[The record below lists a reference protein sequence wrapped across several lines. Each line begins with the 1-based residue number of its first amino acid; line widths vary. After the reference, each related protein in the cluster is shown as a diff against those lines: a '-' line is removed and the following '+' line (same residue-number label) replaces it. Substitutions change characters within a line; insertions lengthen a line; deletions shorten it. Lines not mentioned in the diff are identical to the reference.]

1 MRKMYLWLLPV
12 CLLLFTASVI
22 QAQQIVANYDFNGS
36 AKDVSANAN
45 HATIHGASLTQD
57 RFGRANQAFLFS
69 GSKSYL
75 VADNSGQLQSPTIS
89 VSFWIRADEIPA
101 QGEVYILSNGGW
113 QDRWKISL
121 PAHGKPIWTTHAT
134 ACCSDLDIG
143 DANALVVGE
152 WTHVVMIHD
161 GTKDKIYANG
171 VLANEKDAAGDL
183 STTTRPLGIAYDPID
198 NDYFFKGALDEII
211 IYDAALSD
219 VEVADLYAAQSAT
232 PVVTNDLVANY
243 SFNGDLLDRS
253 TSANHASGK
262 DVSFIPDQ
270 FGFGKRAV
278 HFDGIGSGVTASNSS
293 DLNSATTTVSFW
305 INATTLPASGESYI
319 ASFGGWQ
326 ERWKISVP
334 SHGKMVWTTHAT
346 SCCSDL
352 DAGDANALVPGTWTH
367 AVFVHDGTMDRIFVN
382 GVLAAEKSSPGD
394 LNSTTY
400 PLGIG
405 YDPIDVANYFD
416 GSIDE
421 FQVYNYALSDVEI
434 GDLYAEQSST
444 VIDPDPLVLNIPFA
458 GDMNDVSQFENNGE
472 SADAS
477 LTYDRFGYPNN
488 AKSIDPGAT
497 SGLTVANSAQYN
509 SDWMSA
515 SFWVRLNELPA
526 TGEVYLMSFGGWQER
541 WKLSVPS
548 HGKVVFTTYATSCCS
563 DMDAGDGN
571 ELVPGEW
578 MHVVAV
584 HGTTQDKIFING
596 VLAAAKDVG
605 GPLHHTTYPLGI
617 GWDPIDKG
625 SFINGDIDEAR
636 IYTHP
641 LTDQEVA
648 DLYAEQS
655 MAPVFAGDIVADYAL
670 NANAKDDSPYRN
682 SGSISGATADADRF
696 GRRNHSMNFNGAA
709 GITADNSPQLN
720 SASTSVSFWVN
731 PNALPASGEA
741 YLLSYGGWQERWKI
755 SLPSHGKA
763 VWTTHATSC
772 CSDLDAGDGNELVVG
787 TWTHMVMVH
796 DGTKDYIYV
805 NGVLA
810 NEKDSPG
817 DLNSTQYPLGIGY
830 DPIDVANYF
839 DGLLDDVQIYQ
850 IALTG
855 QEVADLYAAQS
866 ADPGDPDMTAPDAPL
881 GLEGSVS
888 FTTVTLTWQPST
900 DGESGIAGYNVYQD
914 GALIGTT
921 EETTAVIADL
931 TPLTSYEFGV
941 SAIDFAGNESLP
953 SFITLVSGMDETP
966 DVTPPSTPANLMVSA
981 GANSAVFSWDAST
994 DDTGVNGYVTF
1005 VDGNYV
1011 DTLNAGTLSVFIGG
1025 LDPSTLYTFEVY
1037 AFDFAGN
1044 DSETAFITES
1054 TTEPIVTAEPG
1065 LVAHYPFE
1073 GNADDATPYNNHGAI
1088 GGNPVFEPVTNRPN
1102 AAGMSIVFDGDGDSV
1117 LAPNAVHL
1125 ISDYTTV
1132 GFWIRVDGINLNDA
1146 EAYILDFGHWSERW
1160 KISLPQ
1166 HTKIVWTTNGN
1177 NAQFPEFIS
1186 DMDSKDGNE
1195 LVPGFW
1201 WYVTMVHDGT
1211 DDIIYLD
1218 GVEVNR
1224 KPVPTKLNSTA
1235 FPLGMGNNPIEGGQ
1249 YFEGSLDEVKIYNK
1263 ALTSA
1268 EILQL
1273 YNTGTTTS
1281 IRDLQNELMNY
1292 IHILYPNPTTDEL
1305 IIKHGFGTSQ
1315 DLLIRIFDQSG
1326 RQVGSKRVAVGDMD
1340 SGYITLNVA
1349 GLANGVYNLNF
1360 VLGGDVLGS
1369 MPFVKQ

>member
-1 MRKMYLWLLPV
+1 MRRMYLWLLPAW
-12 CLLLFTASVI
+12 LLLFTASVLH
-22 QAQQIVANYDFNGS
+22 AQQIVAHYDFNGS

-45 HATIHGASLTQD
+45 HASIHGASLTQD
-57 RFGRANQAFLFS
+57 RFGRANQAFLFD
-69 GSKSYL
+69 GEKSYL
-75 VADNSGQLQSPTIS
+75 VANNTAQLQSPTLS
-89 VSFWIRADEIPA
+89 VSFWVRADEIPA

-121 PAHGKPIWTTHAT
+121 PSHAKPIWTTHAT
-134 ACCSDLDIG
+134 SCCSDLDIG

-171 VLANEKDAAGDL
+171 VLANEKDAPGDL
-183 STTTRPLGIAYDPID
+183 NTTTRPLGIGYDPID
-198 NDYFFKGALDEII
+198 GDYFFNGALDEII

-219 VEVADLYAAQSAT
+219 VEVANLYADQSTA
-232 PVVTNDLVANY
+232 PVVTNDLVASY
-243 SFNGDLLDRS
+243 SFSGNLLDGS
-253 TSANHASGK
+253 GYANHANGK

-270 FGFGKRAV
+270 FGFGKKAV
-278 HFDGIGSGVTASNSS
+278 HFDGVGSGVTASNSS
-293 DLNSATTTVSFW
+293 HLNSATTTVSFW
-305 INATTLPASGESYI
+305 VNATSLPASGESYI

-367 AVFVHDGTMDRIFVN
+367 AVFVHDGTMDRIFIN
-382 GVLAAEKSSPGD
+382 GLLAAEKAAPGD
-394 LNSTTY
+394 LNSTTH

-405 YDPIDVANYFD
+405 YDPIDVANYFN
-416 GSIDE
+416 GSVDE
-421 FQVYNYALSDVEI
+421 FQIYNYALNDAEI
-434 GDLYAEQSST
+434 GNLYAEQST
-444 VIDPDPLVLNIPFA
+444 TIIDPDPLVLNIPFT
-458 GDMNDVSQFENNGE
+458 GDLKDISQFENHGE

-488 AKSIDPGAT
+488 AISIDPVTA
-497 SGLTVANSAQYN
+497 SGVTVANSPQYN
-509 SDWMSA
+509 SDWTTV
-515 SFWVRLNELPA
+515 SFWVKMNELPA

-541 WKLSVPS
+541 WKLSLPS
-548 HGKVVFTTYATSCCS
+548 HGKVVFTTYATTCCS

-578 MHVVAV
+578 THVVAV
-584 HGTTQDKIFING
+584 HGTMQDKIYING
-596 VLAAAKDVG
+596 ALAASKDVG
-605 GPLHHTTYPLGI
+605 GPLHDTNYPVGI
-617 GWDPIDKG
+617 GWDPIDMG
-625 SFINGDIDEAR
+625 SFINGDMDEVQ
-636 IYTHP
+636 IYSSP
-641 LTDQEVA
+641 LSDQEVA
-648 DLYAEQS
+648 DLYAAQS
-655 MAPVFAGDIVADYAL
+655 TPLVFAGDIVADYKL
-670 NANAKDDSPYRN
+670 NGNATDDSPYHN
-682 SGSISGATADADRF
+682 KGDIFGANAAQDRF
-696 GRRNHSMNFNGAA
+696 GRANHSMNFDGGD
-709 GITADNSPQLN
+709 GISADNSPVLN
-720 SASTSVSFWVN
+720 SPHTTVSFWVN
-731 PNALPASGEA
+731 PNSLPATGEV
-741 YLLSYGGWQERWKI
+741 YLLSFGGWQERWKI
-755 SLPSHGKA
+755 SVPSHGKA

-772 CSDLDAGDGNELVVG
+772 CSDLDAGDGNALVPG
-787 TWTHMVMVH
+787 TWTHMAMVH
-796 DGTKDYIYV
+796 DGVKDYIYV

-810 NEKDSPG
+810 NEKDAPG
-817 DLNSTQYPLGIGY
+817 DLNSTVHPLGIGF

-839 DGLLDDVQIYQ
+839 DGRLDDVLIYKTALSASE
-850 IALTG
+850 IAG
-855 QEVADLYAAQS
+855 LYADQA
-866 ADPGDPDMTAPDAPL
+866 ADPGETDITAPDAPL
-881 GLEGSVS
+881 GLEGTVS

-921 EETTAVIADL
+921 EETTAVIAGL

-941 SAIDFAGNESLP
+941 SAVDLAGNESLA
-953 SFITLVSGMDETP
+953 SYITLVSGMDETP
-966 DVTPPSTPANLMVSA
+966 DITPPSTPANLAISA
-981 GANSAVFSWDAST
+981 GANSVVFSWDAST
-994 DDTGVNGYVTF
+994 DDTAVKGYVTF
-1005 VDGNYV
+1005 VDGAYIDSLDAETV
-1011 DTLNAGTLSVFIGG
+1011 SIFIGG
-1025 LDPSTLYTFEVY
+1025 LEPSTLYAFEVY
-1037 AFDFAGN
+1037 AYDFAGN
-1044 DSETAFITES
+1044 DSEIAFIVGT
-1054 TTEPIVTAEPG
+1054 TTEPVETAEPG

-1073 GNADDATPYNNHGAI
+1073 GNANDATPYNNHGVI
-1088 GGNPVFEPVTNRPN
+1088 GGNPTFQTVTNRPN
-1102 AAGMSIVFDGDGDSV
+1102 AAGMSIVFDGDADSV

-1125 ISDYTTV
+1125 ISDYTTI
-1132 GFWIRVDGINLNDA
+1132 GFWIRVDGINLDDA

-1177 NAQFPEFIS
+1177 NVQFDEFIS

-1224 KPVPTKLNSTA
+1224 KPVPTDLNSTA
-1235 FPLGMGNNPIEGGQ
+1235 LPLGMGNNPIDGGQ
-1249 YFEGSLDEVKIYNK
+1249 FFEGSLDEVKIYNK
-1263 ALTSA
+1263 ALTST

-1273 YNTGTTTS
+1273 YNTGTTG
-1281 IRDLQNELMNY
+1281 IKDLQNELLKY
-1292 IHILYPNPTTDEL
+1292 VDILYPNPTTDEL
-1305 IIKHGFGTSQ
+1305 IIKHGFGTGQ

-1340 SGYITLNVA
+1340 NGYISLDVA
-1349 GLANGVYNLNF
+1349 GLANGIYSLNF
-1360 VLGGDVLGS
+1360 VLGGNVLGS